1 MNSHRQDPAPSPE
14 HKSFVDPPDELFVDP
29 PEYELFVDPACPW
42 SWLAARWL
50 AEVTRERGLALQFRS
65 FSLWL
70 RDGDQQ
76 APGMPPMFRDLAV
89 ASSKQ
94 SLRLLRVFEALRAA
108 GRPSAVAPLYL
119 AWGDRVFQP
128 GPPIPPAP
136 TLVDE
141 LITSAGLEQFR
152 EAADDVSWNGAVQAS
167 MAELKTLTGPT
178 PLVPTLTGG
187 TPRHVL
193 FTGAI
198 ISTPLTPT
206 AGQNLWDAVT
216 ITAAEPAFISITT
229 TKPTMPAFA

>member
-1 MNSHRQDPAPSPE
+1 MNARRQDPA
-14 HKSFVDPPDELFVDP
+14 P

-50 AEVTRERGLALQFRS
+50 AEVSHERKLALQFRS

-76 APGMPPMFRDLAV
+76 ALGMPPMFRDLAV

-108 GRPSAVAPLYL
+108 GEPTAVGPLYL

-141 LITSAGLEQFR
+141 LITSAGLESFR
-152 EAADDVSWNGAVQAS
+152 DAADDASWDCAVQAS
-167 MAELKTLTGPT
+167 MTELNPLTGPT
-178 PLVPTLTGG
+178 PLVPTLIGG
-187 TPRHVL
+187 TPRHVF

-198 ISTPLTPT
+198 VSAPLTPT
-206 AGQNLWDAVT
+206 AGRNLWDAVT
-216 ITAAEPAFISITT
+216 TTAAEPAFVSITT
-229 TKPTMPAFA
+229 ATQPMPAFT